1 MVLFSIS
8 GTRRTWSTSFR
19 SFITGYGTDGPNFDS
34 SSQEVE
40 STRAVL
46 VVSFLS
52 SALVAFCAISS
63 GSLWIDEFGTWL
75 LTCADSIPDWW
86 SRFQSWPD
94 SDSQIPL
101 YHFFMYGWTKVV
113 GTDAVAMRASNA
125 GMLIIANLA
134 LLWPFR
140 SRPTIAV
147 PVILTSCLSATV
159 WYYLNEIR
167 PYIMLYMGTCL
178 MVGATI
184 NMMVSQPRSKSF
196 EIKVLC
202 VGAVLSSGATVI
214 GLAWAASVFL
224 FILIYWLAIRKR
236 SLGELVKGN
245 CFTLALT
252 ALCVTALVAYDIKM
266 FALGKRPAPY
276 ETNFLTVLFSF
287 YANLDLLGVG
297 PGMLDLRAN
306 AIGALVP
313 FVPVITFSAML
324 FSLLTIGGLL
334 EIRRMLGN
342 RTIVLLIG
350 CVLVPVVFIFALGMV
365 VHWRVL
371 PRHLIPLVSLFSLLY
386 AFGLAWLWRRRF
398 AGKAV
403 ALISVAMMG
412 YSSLSVRYAPRHAKD
427 DYKHAAEL
435 AAIELGHGGSVWW
448 IADVRGA
455 LYYGIPYAS
464 DELASPH
471 AKHIRPGVET
481 NIAEKTLS
489 FLSGQNPPTLV
500 LLSKPDFDPQ
510 KVVSQY
516 LSHNKYRLVESFPA
530 FTAWRR

>member
-1 MVLFSIS
+1 M
-8 GTRRTWSTSFR
+8 
-19 SFITGYGTDGPNFDS
+19 
-34 SSQEVE
+34 
-40 STRAVL
+40 
-46 VVSFLS
+46 
-52 SALVAFCAISS
+52 
-63 GSLWIDEFGTWL
+63 
-75 LTCADSIPDWW
+75 
-86 SRFQSWPD
+86 
-94 SDSQIPL
+94 
-101 YHFFMYGWTKVV
+101 
-113 GTDAVAMRASNA
+113 
-125 GMLIIANLA
+125 
-134 LLWPFR
+134 
-140 SRPTIAV
+140 
-147 PVILTSCLSATV
+147 
-159 WYYLNEIR
+159 
-167 PYIMLYMGTCL
+167 
-178 MVGATI
+178 
-184 NMMVSQPRSKSF
+184 
-196 EIKVLC
+196 
-202 VGAVLSSGATVI
+202 
-214 GLAWAASVFL
+214 
-224 FILIYWLAIRKR
+224 
-236 SLGELVKGN
+236 
-245 CFTLALT
+245 FT
-252 ALCVTALVAYDIKM
+252 
-266 FALGKRPAPY
+266 LGKRPAPY

-455 LYYGIPYAS
+455 LYYGISHAS

-471 AKHIRPGVET
+471 ANTRPGVEA
-481 NIAEKTLS
+481 NIPGKTLS
-489 FLSGQNPPTLV
+489 FLSGQDPPTLV

-516 LSHNKYRLVESFPA
+516 LSSNKYRLVESFPA